1 MRDVSSIVWRRRHRI
16 QNFVIDLGRLP
27 RRVGSLYDADATP
40 FGYVFAKPGAN
51 KTRAEIK

>member
-1 MRDVSSIVWRRRHRI
+1 V
-16 QNFVIDLGRLP
+16 QRLYASAP
-27 RRVGSLYDADATP
+27 LAELSRRVGSLYDADATP